1 MMMAGKFQIGDV
13 VPALPRS
20 AIYEPGA
27 ARWFALRVDPQ
38 REDQVEAWLRLRG
51 VYAFH
56 PVRMRQTVR
65 FGKVR
70 EYARRYLPGYVFA
83 RFPGEPVIHQVTR
96 APFIIGALTC
106 SKGHWGVLEPKRLQA
121 IHAMRHLDETQR
133 KDRAASLA
141 RRAADARIRAG
152 DSALFQA
159 GPFAGFPCEVVEL
172 LADGGAIVR
181 VMIFGRETPAAARA
195 GELIKA
201 QQDPLTET
209 NQWD

>member
-13 VPALPRS
+13 VPMLPRS
-20 AIYEPGA
+20 SIVEAGA

-38 REDQVEAWLRLRG
+38 REDQVEAWLRQRG

-56 PVRMRQTVR
+56 PVKMRQTVR

-83 RFPGEPVIHQVTR
+83 RFPGEPVVHQVMR

-121 IHAMRHLDETQR
+121 IHAMRQLDEAQR
-133 KDRAASLA
+133 KDRAAALA
-141 RRAADARIRAG
+141 RRIAGARIRAG
-152 DSALFQA
+152 ESAMFQA
-159 GPFAGFPCEVVEL
+159 GPFADFPCEVVEL
-172 LADGGAIVR
+172 LSDGGAIVR
-181 VMIFGRETPAAARA
+181 LMIFGRETRATAKA
-195 GELIKA
+195 GELVRA
-201 QQDPLTET
+201 QRDPLTET
-209 NQWD
+209 NHYD